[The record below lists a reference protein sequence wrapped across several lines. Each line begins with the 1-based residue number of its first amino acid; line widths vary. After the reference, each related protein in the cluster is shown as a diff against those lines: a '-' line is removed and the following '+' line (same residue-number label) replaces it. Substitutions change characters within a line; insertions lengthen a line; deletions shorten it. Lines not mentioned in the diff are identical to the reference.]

1 MTLYVPSKLVEEA
14 RRRGFDVESLVV
26 DLLVR
31 TLNLDPRVAGEAHLE
46 LSLKYLEEGRALV
59 GRDPVQAS
67 EKLYKAA
74 EEAVKALAIFYNLQD
89 VLGGVEEKGR
99 WTVSYLEKA
108 VEAISER
115 LGGWFLQSW
124 DNAWALHVWGFHE
137 AKFDSKAVEIRLP
150 YVERMVLEAE
160 KIIRGSIEHS

>member
-1 MTLYVPSKLVEEA
+1 
-14 RRRGFDVESLVV
+14 
-26 DLLVR
+26 
-31 TLNLDPRVAGEAHLE
+31 
-46 LSLKYLEEGRALV
+46 LV

-74 EEAVKALAIFYNLQD
+74 EEAVKALAIFYDLQD
-89 VLGGVEEKGR
+89 VLAGVEEKGR
-99 WTVSYLEKA
+99 RTVSYLEKA

-115 LGGWFLQSW
+115 LGGRFLQSW

-137 AKFDSKAVEIRLP
+137 AKLDSKAVEIRLP

-160 KIIRGSIEHS
+160 RIIRGSIERS